1 MTVLHRDA
9 LEASPLA
16 DLHAIASELGI
27 DGYRRLRKADLVE
40 RILGHQGDE
49 DGAAVADR
57 DDAVVVAERADEVD
71 DDELATEVVDEAAAD
86 PDARPRRRRGT
97 RGGRGRS
104 GREESDRERGPSPRD
119 DAERGRDRRSAR
131 DEADRDRGRSARD
144 DADRDRGRSVRD
156 DADRDRGRPARD
168 ERDDDGDADRS
179 PRDEVV
185 EGVVELLANGSGFVR
200 LSPPEPSDGDVYISA
215 AQVRRCELVS
225 GDRVAGPVRRPRR
238 SERYPSLVRVD
249 TINGAPAEEVAE
261 GTPYDELPC
270 AFPSVRF
277 ELGSDDPTLKAIEW
291 LTPIGRGS
299 RVVITGGARA
309 GKTEALRRLARE
321 LCAVEGLELSLVL
334 TGVRPEEAAEWKVGP
349 VEPAAGLT
357 LAASGDAQ
365 GQALERAV
373 ETAQRIAARGGHAA
387 LLVDTLDAI
396 APATARKALAAAR
409 AIVDGGSLTI
419 IATATQPVGGE
430 TTVIGL
436 DAVRTAARNFPAL
449 DLATSGTLRP
459 ELLVGEAGADA
470 IAAARGEAMG

>member
-27 DGYRRLRKADLVE
+27 DGYRRLRKGELVD
-40 RILGHQGDE
+40 RILEHQGDE
-49 DGAAVADR
+49 PAAAE
-57 DDAVVVAERADEVD
+57 AVQDEVPRVAE
-71 DDELATEVVDEAAAD
+71 EVVDEAAEDAE
-86 PDARPRRRRGT
+86 ARPRRRRGT
-97 RGGRGRS
+97 RGGRGRA
-104 GREESDRERGPSPRD
+104 GREDANGDRAEESEEP
-119 DAERGRDRRSAR
+119 GR
-131 DEADRDRGRSARD
+131 
-144 DADRDRGRSVRD
+144 
-156 DADRDRGRPARD
+156 
-168 ERDDDGDADRS
+168 
-179 PRDEVV
+179 RDEVV
-185 EGVVELLANGSGFVR
+185 EGVVELLGNGSGFVR

-225 GDRVAGPVRRPRR
+225 GDRVSGPVRRPRR

-270 AFPSVRF
+270 AFPSVRL

-299 RVVITGGARA
+299 RVVITGGPRA
-309 GKTEALRRLARE
+309 GKTETLRRLTGA
-321 LCAVEGLELSLVL
+321 LAGTEGLELSLVL
-334 TGVRPEEAAEWKVGP
+334 TGVRPEEAAEWKAGP
-349 VEPAAGLT
+349 VEPAATLT

-365 GQALERAV
+365 THALERAV
-373 ETAQRIAARGGHAA
+373 ETAQRIAARGGHAV
-387 LLVDTLDAI
+387 LLGDTLDAI
-396 APATARKALAAAR
+396 APAVARKALAAAR

-419 IATATQPVGGE
+419 IATATKQIGGE

-436 DAVRTAARNFPAL
+436 DATRTAARNFPAL

-459 ELLVGEAGADA
+459 ELLVGDAGADA
-470 IAAARGEAMG
+470 IAAARAEASD